1 MANTVE
7 LLDRQTSQVLND
19 SMSTYY
25 TTKQNIVFV
34 AQELVENLAY
44 LANTDVQTRKTN
56 IIRNSLFRNRTKINT
71 NVVPPA
77 EAPAPAET
85 PKAVE
90 IKSNTDDLMRLFEE
104 PPAAAASVAPP
115 EASHPPIVPPAPVME
130 AAPVPQQEPAF
141 GAFSM
146 PPVMEQPIVTPP
158 APVVP
163 EASTEELLSMFNEPA
178 AASPVP
184 PPVASAP
191 VYTAPAAE
199 APVYTPPAVQS
210 QPEVIHTLPHSQDSL
225 SELDSFFHE
234 PSEPVVSQ
242 QPIAAQPVYEQPPVV
257 AQPVY
262 QQPAPEPFSMPPV
275 MEQPPVQQPSYT
287 APQPAEVIIEQPVQ
301 SQSAPSA
308 AQLSTAGE
316 EAIGNALLNLDDLKN
331 RISTTDSNVYISPS
345 IKDHFSSILMEIEAS
360 LSNMKSYS
368 TNKEMLI
375 SLYERLKSNQNM
387 SMQEMVELSRHIVEA
402 NQFVEE
408 YQAKAKDELDSMENV
423 AELFKN
429 MADAL
434 VYNIRKAKN
443 DFNRGN

>member
-7 LLDRQTSQVLND
+7 LLDRQTSQILND

-77 EAPAPAET
+77 EPIIPAET
-85 PKAVE
+85 PKTAE
-90 IKSNTDDLMRLFEE
+90 IKSSTDDLMRMFEE

-130 AAPVPQQEPAF
+130 GVAPQQGAAF
-141 GAFSM
+141 DPFSM
-146 PPVMEQPIVTPP
+146 PPVVESSP
-158 APVVP
+158 A
-163 EASTEELLSMFNEPA
+163 ADTSTEELLNMFNEPA
-178 AASPVP
+178 AATPAAAPEPVYNAPPVP
-184 PPVASAP
+184 S
-191 VYTAPAAE
+191 E
-199 APVYTPPAVQS
+199 PVYTPPSVAAEPVYTPSVES
-210 QPEVIHTLPHSQDSL
+210 QPDTALPFAHARDTF
-225 SELDSFFHE
+225 SELDSFFVE
-234 PSEPVVSQ
+234 PSAESVAPQQPEPTPQPQVYEPVQ
-242 QPIAAQPVYEQPPVV
+242 AAAAQE
-257 AQPVY
+257 
-262 QQPAPEPFSMPPV
+262 FTMPPV
-275 MEQPPVQQPSYT
+275 MENPPPVVEQPSY
-287 APQPAEVIIEQPVQ
+287 APAQQSEPSEVSVEQPLQQ
-301 SQSAPSA
+301 SYASAQIEA
-308 AQLSTAGE
+308 NE
-316 EAIGNALLNLDDLKN
+316 EAIGQTLLNLDELKN
-331 RISTTDSNVYISPS
+331 RISTTDSNVYISPN
-345 IKDHFSSILMEIEAS
+345 IKSHFSSILMEIEAS

-368 TNKEMLI
+368 TNREMLI
-375 SLYERLKSNQNM
+375 SLYERLKNNQNM

>member
-71 NVVPPA
+71 NVVPPT

-130 AAPVPQQEPAF
+130 AAPVSQQEPAF
-141 GAFSM
+141 FSM
-146 PPVMEQPIVTPP
+146 PPVMEQPISAP
-158 APVVP
+158 AVP

-178 AASPVP
+178 ATPPAPPSVAPEPVY
-184 PPVASAP
+184 SAP
-191 VYTAPAAE
+191 VAE

-210 QPEVIHTLPHSQDSL
+210 QPEAIPTLPHSQDSL
-225 SELDSFFHE
+225 SELDSFFNE
-234 PSEPVVSQ
+234 PSEPVVPQ
-242 QPIAAQPVYEQPPVV
+242 QPIAAQPVYEQPPVS
-257 AQPVY
+257 QPVY

-301 SQSAPSA
+301 THF
-308 AQLSTAGE
+308 AQQPQQQPDE
-316 EAIGNALLNLDDLKN
+316 EAIGQTLLNLDDLKN
-331 RISTTDSNVYISPS
+331 RISTTDSNVYISPT
-345 IKDHFSSILMEIEAS
+345 IKSHFSSILMEIESS